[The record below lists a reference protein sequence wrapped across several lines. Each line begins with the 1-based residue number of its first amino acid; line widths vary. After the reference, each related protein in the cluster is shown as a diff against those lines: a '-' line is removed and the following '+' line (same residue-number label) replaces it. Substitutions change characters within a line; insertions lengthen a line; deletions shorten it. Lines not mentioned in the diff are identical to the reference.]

1 MENQADLLH
10 QFENYLQR
18 YPDEHQQ
25 LESITAF
32 VQQHDGD
39 ALYNR
44 RNFAGHIT
52 ASAFIYNEEKRSLLM
67 IHHTTLKRWLQPGGH
82 VEMFDKNIFDA
93 SLREAVE
100 ETGLQ
105 ACQFFSRGIIF
116 DIDSHAIPANQKKNE
131 PAHTH
136 HDTRFLFTCNHEDV
150 LPLMEREVSGCKW
163 IALDEIEKDPTFT
176 QLVMKLKKERR

>member
-10 QFENYLQR
+10 QIKNYLHR
-18 YPDEHQQ
+18 YPGENQQ
-25 LESITAF
+25 LEAITAF
-32 VQQHDGD
+32 VQQHDRE

-44 RNFAGHIT
+44 GNFKGHIT
-52 ASAFIYNEEKRSLLM
+52 ASAFIYNEQKRSLLM
-67 IHHTTLKRWLQPGGH
+67 IHHTTLNRWLQPGGH
-82 VEMFDKNIFDA
+82 VEMIDNNIFDA

-105 ACQFFSRGIIF
+105 ASQLFSNKIIF
-116 DIDSHAIPANQKKNE
+116 DIDSHAIPASSKKNE

-150 LPLMEREVSGCKW
+150 LPLMEQEVSGCKW

-176 QLVMKLKKERR
+176 QVVMKLKKERW